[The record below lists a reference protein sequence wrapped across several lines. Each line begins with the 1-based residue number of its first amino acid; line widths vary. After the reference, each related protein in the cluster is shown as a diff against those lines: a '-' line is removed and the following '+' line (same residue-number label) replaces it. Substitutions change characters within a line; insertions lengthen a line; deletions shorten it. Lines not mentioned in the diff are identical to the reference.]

1 MNHKLLGQMMQRIL
15 SRINLLLGK
24 KHANDP
30 MLYEGVRL
38 TPEDIASE
46 SFKQYLGGGKE
57 QWEQRGRF
65 QLLFLKTM
73 GLLPSSHFLDIGCGP
88 LRAGVHLIDY
98 LDVGHYMG
106 FDYNTDFITAAWSI
120 VENRGLANK
129 SPKLACISDFGSSG
143 LAWDADFALA
153 FSVLNHC
160 SEPERH
166 AFFQCIPTAH
176 RTKARLYI
184 THALWRRPSHLK
196 SSGLKIT
203 KTINSDFIDITQH
216 GWEGRDDIFPIH
228 ELTKIEAGSCC

>member
-1 MNHKLLGQMMQRIL
+1 MNQKLLGQLMQRIQSQIDL
-15 SRINLLLGK
+15 FWGK
-24 KHANDP
+24 KHVSDP
-30 MLYEGVRL
+30 MRYASIQL
-38 TPEDIASE
+38 TAEDIASDA
-46 SFKQYLGGGKE
+46 FKQYLGGGKR

-73 GLLPSSHFLDIGCGP
+73 GLLPSARFLDIGCGP

-98 LDVGHYMG
+98 LDDGHYMG

-120 VENRGLANK
+120 VEDRGLANK
-129 SPKLACISDFGSSG
+129 SPKLACISDFDCSG

-166 AFFQCIPTAH
+166 AFFQCIPTIL
-176 RTKARLYI
+176 RSKARLYI
-184 THALWRRPSHLK
+184 THASWMRPSHLK

-203 KTINSDFIDITQH
+203 KTINSDFIDITHH
-216 GWEGRDDIFPIH
+216 GWERRGDIFPIH
-228 ELTKIEAGSCC
+228 ELTKTETNSYC